1 MEETSAG
8 VKTRE
13 RGYGSRA
20 EKENRFFAFMRDD
33 EGSPW
38 SSGVQ
43 RGTHANPVRAP
54 NDKGKGLIQRA
65 CPHGRAGETALTG
78 KGKTRNGKGKGKDAV
93 QRAGKWVCTTGMA
106 HPKKTAERLS
116 LVKTRLKV

>member
-1 MEETSAG
+1 M
-8 VKTRE
+8 KTRE

-20 EKENRFFAFMRDD
+20 EKGNRFFVFLRDD

-43 RGTHANPVRAP
+43 RGPHANPVRAP

-93 QRAGKWVCTTGMA
+93 QRAGKWACTTG
-106 HPKKTAERLS
+106 HGS
-116 LVKTRLKV
+116 LRENSRELESGEDTI